1 MKFIQ
6 GVVLAAL
13 IAVPLAGQ
21 AQDEA
26 DAAGEPAVKWERN
39 VSLGATYRD
48 GNTEKTLYT
57 MNLKGERYGEHHDII
72 NSLYAEYGKTGTPT
86 TPKEQT
92 EGQVRG
98 QSEYRHKFGES
109 KMFAGVFAEALND
122 TIKRIRFRGKVGPN
136 IGYYFIDQEN
146 MKLDASFGLNY
157 VYERTAS
164 GEDTYGEY
172 RAALNYLWNITETAT
187 YYLNLEYNANMEAV
201 DTDNNG
207 LLVTG
212 LRSQVYETLSVFVEL
227 RDEYDNLPDTGV
239 PEHNDLTIQAG
250 LSYDF

>member
-1 MKFIQ
+1 MKLIK
-6 GVVLAAL
+6 GVVFAAL
-13 IAVPLAGQ
+13 FAAPLAGL

-26 DAAGEPAVKWERN
+26 GSADEPAVKWERN
-39 VSLGATYRD
+39 LSLGATYRD
-48 GNTEKTLYT
+48 GNTEKSLFT
-57 MNLKGERYGEHHDII
+57 MNLKGERYGEHNDVIG
-72 NSLYAEYGKTGTPT
+72 SLYAEYGKTGTPT

-98 QSEYRHKFGES
+98 QTEYRHKFGDS

-136 IGYYFIDQEN
+136 VGYYFIDKDN
-146 MKLDASFGLNY
+146 MKLDASIGLNY

-164 GEDTYGEY
+164 GEDTFGEY
-172 RAALNYLWNITETAT
+172 RAALNYLWNITETAS
-187 YYLNLEYNANMEAV
+187 YYLNLEYNANMEEF

-212 LRSQVYETLSVFVEL
+212 VRSQIFETLSVFVEL
-227 RDEYDNLPDTGV
+227 RDEYDNLPDAGV
-239 PEHNDLTIQAG
+239 AEHNDITVLAG